1 MNDLISRQAAI
12 DALMEQF
19 KRNTPV
25 AIRAKLTVEGVPS
38 AQLELIAQGAYVR
51 GFEQGM
57 TQGMLDAKLQ
67 QTCNQLATDC
77 ISRQAAIDM
86 IEKYFNGLPIAV
98 HYDMIAMI
106 HRLPTAQQDPQWIPC
121 SERLPDEDYW
131 SGANHQYSADVLMTV
146 HNADDEETIIDYGH
160 TIDGTWYSDTTDCIV
175 PSEWKVLAWMPL
187 PEPYKGES

>member
-106 HRLPTAQQDPQWIPC
+106 HRLPTAQPEPQWIPC
-121 SERLPDEDYW
+121 ERE
-131 SGANHQYSADVLMTV
+131 
-146 HNADDEETIIDYGH
+146 
-160 TIDGTWYSDTTDCIV
+160 
-175 PSEWKVLAWMPL
+175 L
-187 PEPYKGES
+187 PEVGRSILISVGGMYTAEGCLREDGDWTQFRWDAIQRKDRVGAWKPLEEPWRGEES